1 MGNGEKQERK
11 AMSKKKTINSFSS
24 ILQRDST
31 AVRYSIS
38 LASSA
43 NCTGSKLNLALGGPE
58 VSPAHP
64 RGRSRV
70 PTYLTSQ
77 RLSRLNQPVN
87 DPFLPFVPKFRKSVP
102 NFLEEIL
109 DFPPGLLEPA
119 PPVQDR
125 SVLGVGVLVPVGE
138 CAEVRVVLHETA
150 EMMGKDE
157 DCFEL
162 DALLCLKHFKFS
174 ISRIHA
180 FGGCRSHLGI
190 CNLKHLVSLNIRF
203 IEE

>member
-1 MGNGEKQERK
+1 MGNGKNKKEKK
-11 AMSKKKTINSFSS
+11 CLKKKTINSFSS

-43 NCTGSKLNLALGGPE
+43 NCTGSKFNLALGGPE

-70 PTYLTSQ
+70 PTDLTSQ

-87 DPFLPFVPKFRKSVP
+87 DLFLPFVPKFCESVP

-109 DFPPGLLEPA
+109 DFAPGLLEPA

-138 CAEVRVVLHETA
+138 CAEVRVVLHKTA
-150 EMMGKDE
+150 EMMGRD

-162 DALLCLKHFKFS
+162 EAHLCLKRFKFS
-174 ISRIHA
+174 S
-180 FGGCRSHLGI
+180 G
-190 CNLKHLVSLNIRF
+190 
-203 IEE
+203 